1 VRKESFVTKRVLI
14 VEDSSTIRDQ
24 LRRILTPE
32 GFDVLE
38 ARDGL
43 EGLEMAREHDD
54 VAIMVCDVNMP
65 RMDGIAM
72 ITVLRSEGNETP
84 VLMLTTE
91 GEPELIVQAKKAGAR
106 AWIIK
111 PFDERL
117 LVKAIK
123 GLTDQ
128 GGANA

>member
-1 VRKESFVTKRVLI
+1 MTKRVLI

-24 LRRILTPE
+24 LRRILAPE
-32 GFDVLE
+32 GFDVLD

-54 VAIMVCDVNMP
+54 IAIMVCDVNMP

-72 ITVLRSEGNETP
+72 ITVLRAEGNETP

-91 GEPELIVQAKKAGAR
+91 GEPELIVKAKKAGAR

-128 GGANA
+128 GGASA

>member
-1 VRKESFVTKRVLI
+1 VTKRVLI

>member
-1 VRKESFVTKRVLI
+1 MTKRVLI

-72 ITVLRSEGNETP
+72 ITVLRAEGNETP

>member
-1 VRKESFVTKRVLI
+1 MTKRVLI

>member
-1 VRKESFVTKRVLI
+1 MTKRVLI

-54 VAIMVCDVNMP
+54 VAMKTFAYSITYL
-65 RMDGIAM
+65 IALFSFLLADHY
-72 ITVLRSEGNETP
+72 IP
-84 VLMLTTE
+84 AIW
-91 GEPELIVQAKKAGAR
+91 PE
-106 AWIIK
+106 
-111 PFDERL
+111 
-117 LVKAIK
+117 
-123 GLTDQ
+123 
-128 GGANA
+128 